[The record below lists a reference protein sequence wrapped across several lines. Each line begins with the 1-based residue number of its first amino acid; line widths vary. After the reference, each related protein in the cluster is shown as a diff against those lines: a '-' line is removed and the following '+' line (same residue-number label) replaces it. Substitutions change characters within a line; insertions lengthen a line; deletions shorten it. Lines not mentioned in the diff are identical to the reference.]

1 MCWLK
6 NIGGVVRGESNKM
19 TLQAFGS
26 ALNQVTPEKGIWF
39 VHLLLCSA
47 EKKSGLAST
56 KP

>member
-19 TLQAFGS
+19 TLQAVGS